1 MLARLGFFED
11 FLGADTI
18 LIDGDQGALAALATE
33 LKKLENPAAELLRIH
48 ELPYVEARGA
58 LQLTAFPVDREL
70 GVRRRHADWPCFT
83 WRHSEEGWLEAA
95 EKIEA
100 VALGRGGH
108 AWLECI
114 GVEDAVVMVSS
125 GEYGVEWWRR
135 HAITE

>member
-1 MLARLGFFED
+1 MHARLGFFEN

-18 LIDGDQGALAALATE
+18 LIDGDREALSALATQLKE
-33 LKKLENPAAELLRIH
+33 LDNPAAELLRIH
-48 ELPYVEARGA
+48 ALPYMEVRGRVE
-58 LQLTAFPVDREL
+58 LTAFPVDREL
-70 GVRRRHADWPCFT
+70 GVRRRHADWLCFT

-114 GVEDAVVMVSS
+114 GVEDAVVMVSQ
-125 GEYGVEWWRR
+125 GEYGSEWWDRMPR
-135 HAITE
+135 A